1 MDNTEKFKLL
11 RRIGWK
17 LDDEGF
23 PNQLNWNTTKS
34 QVATYHVF
42 TNWVDSYTRNL
53 NSPNTVVTLDPD
65 EFDENESE
73 DRIVNK
79 YARRL
84 KKEIKQNLEIH

>member
-1 MDNTEKFKLL
+1 MDRFKIL

-23 PNQLNWNTTKS
+23 PNQLDWNTTKS
-34 QVATYHVF
+34 SVATYHVF
-42 TNWVDSYTRNL
+42 TNWVDSYTKNL
-53 NSPNTVVTLDPD
+53 NSPNTIVTLNTG
-65 EFDENESE
+65 EFDEKESE

-84 KKEIKQNLEIH
+84 KKEIKQNLGIN

>member
-1 MDNTEKFKLL
+1 MDRFKIL

-23 PNQLNWNTTKS
+23 PNQLNFNATKS
-34 QVATYHVF
+34 QIATYHVF
-42 TNWVDSYTRNL
+42 TNWVDSYTKNL
-53 NSPNTVVTLDPD
+53 DSPNTIVKLDTA
-65 EFDENESE
+65 EFDEKESE

-84 KKEIKQNLEIH
+84 KKEIKQNLKIN